1 MASDTSQG
9 APIARASDPGP
20 PLDPALLQVIRSSA
34 GRLTQLQDAFI
45 RQLRADIITMIP
57 DLAEDGWAFSDRM
70 VRAVLWAAT
79 TDQPAQMITDGLR
92 WLGAANWREGFP
104 ETQYVSVAHAL
115 VRAVHVLSESDWY
128 TSLGSAWISYFL
140 WMKPYLILGA
150 QQAAQQA
157 AQEAAQQAAQQA
169 AGLVQGPPGG
179 HPPGPDGDVDLESVG
194 NLLDDDDEDDVGY
207 GQIMVP
213 MTRNSRRERP
223 RPPG

>member
-1 MASDTSQG
+1 MASDTAQG
-9 APIARASDPGP
+9 APIARAPDPGP

-79 TDQPAQMITDGLR
+79 TNQPTQMITDGLR

-150 QQAAQQA
+150 QQAAQEA
-157 AQEAAQQAAQQA
+157 AQEA

-179 HPPGPDGDVDLESVG
+179 HPPGGP
-194 NLLDDDDEDDVGY
+194 
-207 GQIMVP
+207 
-213 MTRNSRRERP
+213 
-223 RPPG
+223 

>member
-1 MASDTSQG
+1 MASDTAQG

-34 GRLTQLQDAFI
+34 DRLTQLQDAFI

-57 DLAEDGWAFSDRM
+57 DLAADGWALSDRM
-70 VRAVLWAAT
+70 VRALLWAAT
-79 TDQPAQMITDGLR
+79 TDQPPQVITDGLR
-92 WLGAANWREGFP
+92 WLGAANRREGFP

-115 VRAVHVLSESDWY
+115 VRAVHVLSESDWS

-140 WMKPYLILGA
+140 WIKPYLMLGA

-157 AQEAAQQAAQQA
+157 AQEEAA
-169 AGLVQGPPGG
+169 LVQGPPGG
-179 HPPGPDGDVDLESVG
+179 HPPMLDGDVDLESVG
-194 NLLDDDDEDDVGY
+194 SLLDDEDEDDVGY
-207 GQIMVP
+207 GQIMVS

>member
-9 APIARASDPGP
+9 APIARAPDPGP

-157 AQEAAQQAAQQA
+157 AQEAAQQAAQEA

-179 HPPGPDGDVDLESVG
+179 HPPVPDGDVDRESVG
-194 NLLDDDDEDDVGY
+194 NLLDDEDEDDVG
-207 GQIMVP
+207 
-213 MTRNSRRERP
+213 TARSWSR
-223 RPPG
+223 

>member
-1 MASDTSQG
+1 MASDTAQG
-9 APIARASDPGP
+9 APIARAPDPGP

-57 DLAEDGWAFSDRM
+57 DLAADGWAFSDRT

-79 TDQPAQMITDGLR
+79 TDQSPQVITDGLR
-92 WLGAANWREGFP
+92 WLGAANRREGFP

-115 VRAVHVLSESDWY
+115 VRAVHVLSESDWS

-140 WMKPYLILGA
+140 WIKPYLMLGA
-150 QQAAQQA
+150 QQAAQQP
-157 AQEAAQQAAQQA
+157 AQEEAEQAS
-169 AGLVQGPPGG
+169 VQGPPGE
-179 HPPGPDGDVDLESVG
+179 HLPMPDGDVDLESVG
-194 NLLDDDDEDDVGY
+194 SLLDDEDEDEDGY
-207 GQIMVP
+207 GQIMVS